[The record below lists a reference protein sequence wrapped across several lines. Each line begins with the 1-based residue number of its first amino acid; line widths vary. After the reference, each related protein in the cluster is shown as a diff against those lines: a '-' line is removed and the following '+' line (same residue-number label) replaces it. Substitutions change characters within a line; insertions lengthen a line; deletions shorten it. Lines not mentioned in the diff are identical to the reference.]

1 MYFVFH
7 KACRKTAKSLPK
19 KKKKEILHEGFFI
32 SLCSECSKGDKS
44 LSTSKSS
51 RLVMLCKKG
60 VLKNFAKFSRKYLRQ
75 ILSLALGLQLY

>member
-7 KACRKTAKSLPK
+7 KACRKTAKSLP
-19 KKKKEILHEGFFI
+19 KKEILHEGFFI